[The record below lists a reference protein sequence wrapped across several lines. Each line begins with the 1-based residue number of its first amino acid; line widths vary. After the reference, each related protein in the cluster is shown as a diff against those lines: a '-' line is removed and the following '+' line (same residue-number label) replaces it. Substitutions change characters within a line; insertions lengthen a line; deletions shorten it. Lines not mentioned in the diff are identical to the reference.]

1 MFINNTQVASESM
14 FVASTLLG
22 GTLLDGALSDAAT
35 TITVDSTAD
44 FASSGEIRINDEVI
58 SYTGKTATT
67 FTGCTRG
74 FDNTTAAA
82 HSTTDE
88 VNERYSSGILSMSD
102 RSQVQTHILS
112 SVDGFV
118 TIHFF
123 GDAGGTDY
131 VRTLSIPYTA
141 ANGFQLFSAP
151 AFTPYVEYHF
161 AGSTGVTQTDFFY
174 ETKFLMT
181 GLSPQVLGADAFISP
196 TMVTQ
201 LNRSVIVG
209 KTSGGTYNNVAIEP
223 VSNALQIAIPRS
235 AFGELETVSP
245 TPVIQTD
252 FIYNVNA
259 DMVDTTLVGSG
270 TVTQADSMAVLQT
283 AAFASSSAQV
293 STKRFVKY
301 RPGQGVHIRGTALF
315 TTGVAN
321 SQQLFGCGDS
331 VDGFFFGFDGASY
344 GILHRNVGVDTWIPQ
359 TSWNGD
365 KMDGSGPSGQ
375 TIDPTKGNVY
385 QVSFQWLGFGQVT
398 FAIEDSVSGQF
409 VTVHTLN
416 YANTAIIPSLGN
428 PSFPII
434 WEAENSTNT
443 SNITVKGASCCA
455 EVEGK
460 IEYLGPTNAVGN
472 TKTGVTTALT
482 NVLTLR
488 NKTTYQ
494 AVTNRTPIKVL
505 KYTVSVDGTKPAEF
519 QMVKNTTLGG
529 SPSYADVSTNTSVIE
544 YDTAGTT
551 LTGGT
556 VIDFG
561 SLAAA
566 GSLSESGT
574 STTDIELLPGET
586 LTLAVN
592 ATTGTT
598 DATVTIR
605 WVEDF

>member
-44 FASSGEIRINDEVI
+44 FASSGGIRINGEVI

-112 SVDGFV
+112 SDDGLV

-181 GLSPQVLGADAFISP
+181 GLSPQVLGAEAFISP
-196 TMVTQ
+196 AMVTQ
-201 LNRSVIVG
+201 LNRSIIVG
-209 KTSGGTYNNVAIEP
+209 KTSGGDYNNVAIEP
-223 VSNALQIAIPRS
+223 VSNALQVAIPRS
-235 AFGELETVSP
+235 AFGELETISP

-270 TVTQADSMAVLQT
+270 TVTQDDAMVVLQT
-283 AAFASSSAQV
+283 TAAASSSATV
-293 STKRFVKY
+293 ATKRFVKY
-301 RPGQGVHIRGTALF
+301 RPGQGVHVRGTAIF

-321 SQQLFGCGDS
+321 SQQLFGCGDA
-331 VDGFFFGFDGASY
+331 DNGFFFGFDGASY
-344 GILHRNVGVDTWIPQ
+344 GILHRNDGVDTWTPQ
-359 TSWNGD
+359 ASWNGD
-365 KMDGSGPSGQ
+365 KMDGSGPTGQ

-398 FAIEDSVSGQF
+398 FAMEDSVSGRF

-416 YANTAIIPSLGN
+416 YANTATVPSLSN

-460 IEYLGPTNAVGN
+460 LEYLGPTNAVGN

-494 AVTNRTPIKVL
+494 TLTNRTPIKVL

-519 QMVKNTTLGG
+519 QMIKDATLGG
-529 SPSYADVSTNTSVIE
+529 SPSYTDVSTNTSVID

-551 LTGGT
+551 VTGGT

-561 SLAAA
+561 SLASA

-574 STTDIELLPGET
+574 TTTDVELLPGET

-592 ATTGTT
+592 ATTSTT